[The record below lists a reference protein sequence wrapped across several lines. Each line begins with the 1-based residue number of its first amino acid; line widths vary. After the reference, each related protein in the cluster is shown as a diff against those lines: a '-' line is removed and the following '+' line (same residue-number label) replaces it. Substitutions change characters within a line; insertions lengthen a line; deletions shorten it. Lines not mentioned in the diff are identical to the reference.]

1 MELIARGVLAAT
13 GVIEFTSIPN
23 TFDEIY
29 LVGRISN
36 SSGADLAFNFNNS
49 SANFINVQMET
60 DTSNTF
66 YRTAR
71 TDNYHGIMHRNST
84 DIALNF
90 ASFSL
95 WIPNYKNS
103 GGKDYLVRF
112 DRSLTSTQ
120 NGETLTSGR
129 WSGSGAITSIELD
142 MFSTQQLVA
151 NSAVSLYGISYASD
165 GTTTVS

>member
-1 MELIARGVLAAT
+1 MELIARGVLSAT
-13 GVIEFTSIPN
+13 GVIEFTSIPD
-23 TFDEIY
+23 TFEEIY

-36 SSGADLAFNFNNS
+36 SSGADLAFTFNNS

-71 TDNYHGIMHRNST
+71 TDNYHGIMHRNGT

-103 GGKDYLVRF
+103 GPKDYLVRS
-112 DRSLTSTQ
+112 DRSYTSTA

-129 WSGSGAITSIELD
+129 WSGTGAITSIELD
-142 MFSTQQLVA
+142 MWLAQELVA
-151 NSAVSLYGISYASD
+151 NSAVSLYGISYGSD